1 MVDFD
6 KKKKIGDFALDFDK
20 LDDLVNKIMER
31 MAPELPADSGKPIV
45 FGFSMRLDGNG
56 KPVVEEFGNVL
67 KKREKPAVEKL
78 REPLVEVR
86 ETAKNFFVTVELPGV
101 EKKDLKINVPDSRT
115 VEIIVAGNNSFY
127 KKISMPVEIKKEKAM
142 AKLKNGVL
150 EVCFER
156 KEKEKKQNS
165 EIKVS

>member
-6 KKKKIGDFALDFDK
+6 KKKRIGDFALDFDK

-31 MAPELPADSGKPIV
+31 MVPELPADSGKPVV

-56 KPVVEEFGNVL
+56 KPVIEEFGNVM
-67 KKREKPAVEKL
+67 KKREKPAVEKV
-78 REPLVEVR
+78 REPLVDMQSTE
-86 ETAKNFFVTVELPGV
+86 KNVLITVELPGV
-101 EKKDLKINVPDSRT
+101 EKKDLKINVPDERT

-127 KKISMPVEIKKEKAM
+127 KKLSVPVEIKKEKAR
-142 AKLKNGVL
+142 AKLKNGIM
-150 EVCFER
+150 EICFER

-165 EIKVS
+165 EIKIS